1 MTLRPT
7 ARRSRPSCAASRA
20 WLRAANLKGSR
31 GTRTGPLRTPSRT
44 PWILS
49 LDREGAIGNAPTDTV
64 PGHLARLLDHFLQLR
79 TKLSPQAWLSR
90 TPRSASVGVTSR
102 TGASP
107 LPSSVL
113 LPYLDARL
121 LVECPPQ
128 ECQDAHLS
136 LLRRAPVGM
145 EVFWNV
151 TVAYQV
157 PAGWT

>member
-20 WLRAANLKGSR
+20 WLRAANSR
-31 GTRTGPLRTPSRT
+31 GPAGVPRDPFAPRRGPLGSSP
-44 PWILS
+44 
-49 LDREGAIGNAPTDTV
+49 DREGAIGNAPTDTV